1 MNEKEFTNKINSLI
15 YSLNSNCSSK
25 FIQSNIQEISIIISE
40 YGHLY
45 LKLDNIYQWVTYLY
59 VNCIKQKE
67 TSSAFKAFAIFCRS
81 LCISYNNTVNKIS
94 EGADQVYIKS
104 TTPKNSQKTLFII
117 DTDAWLGHLQILYSF
132 IEVLNNEERK
142 KIQIISLNGSHNS
155 TFAQKLKPLN
165 IKYFCVNSR
174 LSISQKYDVLIS
186 HVNSIKQTGKFSVR
200 SVWLTWPPIVFLGGL
215 KKISDVQIS
224 WHMKYPFSLGHSYDY
239 CLYPYGLNSNDA
251 TFNLHDQF
259 EPIISHK
266 FYLTDS
272 ALQSEG
278 NTEGQGLART
288 LINKI
293 KSRQLQ
299 VVLSVARPEKLNNLK
314 FLHSLKILLSSNPR
328 LCFCWCG
335 KKTDAAV
342 SQLLKKFLKL
352 EIKNQ
357 FFLGWVDSWEAVSE
371 CDYFID
377 SYPFGSGITLA
388 QALRLQVIIVFS
400 SEKNIINFS

>member
-1 MNEKEFTNKINSLI
+1 ME
-15 YSLNSNCSSK
+15 
-25 FIQSNIQEISIIISE
+25 
-40 YGHLY
+40 
-45 LKLDNIYQWVTYLY
+45 
-59 VNCIKQKE
+59 
-67 TSSAFKAFAIFCRS
+67 A
-81 LCISYNNTVNKIS
+81 
-94 EGADQVYIKS
+94 
-104 TTPKNSQKTLFII
+104 TTPFCS
-117 DTDAWLGHLQILYSF
+117 
-132 IEVLNNEERK
+132 
-142 KIQIISLNGSHNS
+142 KI
-155 TFAQKLKPLN
+155 KPLN

-388 QALRLQVIIVFS
+388 QALRLQKPIIVFS
-400 SEKNIINFS
+400 SEKKYKSTSVETRMVEEPNFSSSLIQNNLNSKNLIVLDIDNHEAIRDTRLNASNIENYDIIDPFEPNSKDHQRLINLLLGEHV